1 MRRLLVLLALA
12 GCNPGTSKDK
22 QLCAKAA
29 AMFAQCETVVGATK
43 VDRELVIDR
52 WRGLCR
58 AVITGETDQ
67 LLPDGLALYY
77 SMDEGTRLGV
87 KLQAECTARATN
99 CTEYAAC
106 DK

>member
-1 MRRLLVLLALA
+1 MRRLLLLLALA

-22 QLCAKAA
+22 QLCARAA
-29 AMFAQCETVVGATK
+29 AMFASCETVVGPTK
-43 VDRELVIDR
+43 QDRELVVDR

-67 LLPDGLALYY
+67 LLPDGLELYY
-77 SMDEGTRLGV
+77 AMDDATKLGLKV
-87 KLQAECTARATN
+87 QAECSARATN

>member
-29 AMFAQCETVVGATK
+29 TMFAQCETVVGATK

>member
-1 MRRLLVLLALA
+1 MRRLLVLLLVVS
-12 GCNPGTSKDK
+12 CNPGTSKDK

-29 AMFAQCETVVGATK
+29 AMFEQCETIVGPTK
-43 VDRELVIDR
+43 VDRMLVVDR

-58 AVITGETDQ
+58 AVFTGETDQ
-67 LLPDGLALYY
+67 LLPDGLALFS
-77 SMDEGTRLGV
+77 SMDEATKLG
-87 KLQAECTARATN
+87 LQRQAECSARATN